1 MFSRTQLGA
10 QRGGEVA
17 EIPGDDLTGIGPD
30 RIAVREVV
38 GPHGVVGA
46 PPGQYVPA
54 DGVVEESGVD
64 LLVEVFAADFL
75 DRQALALSAVALEV
89 AC

>member
-17 EIPGDDLTGIGPD
+17 WIPGDDLTGIGPD

-38 GPHGVVGA
+38 GPHAVVGA

-75 DRQALALSAVALEV
+75 DCQALAWRRSV
-89 AC
+89 